1 MRILVVEDEVGI
13 SDFLKQ
19 GLEEESFEVTVASD
33 GKRGLELA
41 LSKKFD
47 LLLLDWMLPGMQ
59 GIELMKLF
67 RKEDLITP
75 IIFLTAKDTLEETV
89 EGLQSG
95 ANDYI
100 KKPFHFEEL
109 LQRIN
114 VQFRGK
120 SESKEKLS
128 LGPIILDSDN
138 HQVFKEGQEI
148 SLTIKEFALL
158 EYLMTHKNSIC
169 KRADII
175 AEVWDIHFEYNTG
188 VIDVF
193 INSLR
198 KKLELKT
205 DEDYIKTVRGIGY
218 ISKEL

>member
-1 MRILVVEDEVGI
+1 MRILVVEDEIGI

-19 GLEEESFEVTVASD
+19 GLEEESFEVTLALD

-41 LSKKFD
+41 LSRQFD
-47 LLLLDWMLPGMQ
+47 LLLLDWMLPGIQ
-59 GIELMKLF
+59 GIEIMKIF
-67 RKEDLITP
+67 RKEDSTTP
-75 IIFLTAKDTLEETV
+75 IIFLTAKDTLEETI

-109 LQRIN
+109 LQRIH
-114 VQFRGK
+114 VQLRGK
-120 SESKEKLS
+120 LESRGTWS
-128 LGPIILDSDN
+128 LGPILLDSEN
-138 HQVFKEGQEI
+138 HKVFRGDQEV

-158 EYLMTHKNSIC
+158 EYLMNHKNTVC
-169 KRADII
+169 KRGDII

-198 KKLELKT
+198 KKLDLKT
-205 DEDYIKTVRGIGY
+205 DEDYIQTVRGIGY
-218 ISKEL
+218 IAKEL